1 MLCSISC
8 SDINKKIARNV
19 YVAFRGFVQKF
30 APIRRGQRIPA
41 LPPSDSLFGYPK
53 VRCELCPAPISDN
66 FSIAVH
72 ATEYGELH
80 HLCQGELRECFLW
93 IKSPH
98 FIS

>member
-53 VRCELCPAPISDN
+53 VRSKLLSAPRSDN

-72 ATEYGELH
+72 ATEYGKYYP
-80 HLCQGELRECFLW
+80 LCQGIVYLYKSW
-93 IKSPH
+93 IKRPY